1 MAKKQEQ
8 KALEAPQAIRPEKAK
23 RPAPVDGLAA
33 ALNRIADLEETVEEL
48 KLRVEAM
55 ED

>member
-33 ALNRIADLEETVEEL
+33 ALNRIADLEEGFEEI
-48 KLRVEAM
+48 KLRLDVLEA
-55 ED
+55 